1 MPQLASYELN
11 QTPLHMSLADIY
23 LGRGAVK
30 NQFETSQVKFILPP
44 VSEGEDSITEDDAF
58 EPSFKWVSNAIIDS
72 SYLTTDKIE
81 PKKVERGKISPEW
94 KGVYELLLYNVDRKI
109 YLKTEMLEFE
119 DHLKVRF

>member
-1 MPQLASYELN
+1 VPQLASYELN
-11 QTPLHMSLADIY
+11 QTPLHMNLADIY
-23 LGRGAVK
+23 LGREAVK

-44 VSEGEDSITEDDAF
+44 VSEGEDSITEDDVF